1 MFKKR
6 EDKIK
11 KLLLIKGVKLV
22 CIAIEGPDCIG
33 KGTFAKNLHKY
44 LKKHVSELNTD
55 KRKFAK
61 PILVSFPDYNEPF
74 TGQEIK
80 DYLHS
85 DEPIQWMLNDLM
97 IENRYNV
104 FYKIMVDILDS
115 NDEIYNPNI
124 ENGEETIQLVVCDR
138 SVFSACNYTTAK
150 NILNCAKIRAEKKDI
165 DGGLTAMDL
174 VKSTLEYASKE
185 KDVKIYQDY
194 YGTRI
199 KASDTNN
206 YAKFKKYINE
216 YSPELFSFI
225 SSNTSDMYH
234 MSCVFDGD
242 FNRGIPVP
250 DFLVQ
255 VNEDFEDP
263 RSREAHKFT
272 QDARAEQR
280 AKDSNESDEELQ
292 DAVAMAYYYY
302 RNIYSGIIEAT
313 CKFDLGEK
321 KDMFVPFGTN
331 FGNEKYEEKIFEI
344 LKNASYET
352 VKREIKAP
360 NEDKL
365 LEDDMPF

>member
-1 MFKKR
+1 
-6 EDKIK
+6 
-11 KLLLIKGVKLV
+11 
-22 CIAIEGPDCIG
+22 
-33 KGTFAKNLHKY
+33 
-44 LKKHVSELNTD
+44 
-55 KRKFAK
+55 
-61 PILVSFPDYNEPF
+61 
-74 TGQEIK
+74 
-80 DYLHS
+80 
-85 DEPIQWMLNDLM
+85 M

-124 ENGEETIQLVVCDR
+124 ENREETIQLVVCDR
-138 SVFSACNYTTAK
+138 SVFSACNYTTVK
-150 NILNCAKIRAEKKDI
+150 NILNYAKIRAEKKDI
-165 DGGLTAMDL
+165 DGGLTAMEL

-185 KDVKIYQDY
+185 KDIKIYQDY

-225 SSNTSDMYH
+225 SSNTTDMYH

-255 VNEDFEDP
+255 VNEDFDDP

-321 KDMFVPFGTN
+321 KDMFIPFGTN

-360 NEDKL
+360 NVDEIDED
-365 LEDDMPF
+365 EIPF